1 MIRHNTVI
9 AAQRYLNTYSPSQ
22 WKSMSYLPLSLESPV
37 PSDLDIVK
45 KQIPKDIKQLADEI
59 HLHNN
64 ELELYGT
71 KKAKIK
77 LNVLER
83 LKNAPNGKYVVV
95 SGITPT
101 PLGEGKSTTSIG
113 LCQALGAHLKKNVI
127 GCLRQPSQGP
137 TFGKSSHLL
146 SLHHSSYVQV
156 SKVVQPVVV
165 ILKSFP
171 WKNSIYISP
180 VIFTLLLLQI
190 TSSPHKSM
198 RECFMKIPRTIKRYT
213 IV

>member
-1 MIRHNTVI
+1 MDNTGSWWCWSNDGRDAHVSLILKNLIDLPRFIIRYNTVI
-9 AAQRYLNTYSPSQ
+9 AAERYLNTYSPSQ
-22 WKSMSYLPLSLESPV
+22 WKSMTYLPLTLESPV
-37 PSDLDIVK
+37 PSDLDIAK

-71 KKAKIK
+71 KKAKIR

-83 LKNAPNGKYVVV
+83 LRNAPNGKYVVV

-101 PLGEGKSTTSIG
+101 PLGEGKSTTTIG

-137 TFGKSSHLL
+137 TFGKQFHLCSARN
-146 SLHHSSYVQV
+146 SL
-156 SKVVQPVVV
+156 
-165 ILKSFP
+165 L
-171 WKNSIYISP
+171 
-180 VIFTLLLLQI
+180 
-190 TSSPHKSM
+190 
-198 RECFMKIPRTIKRYT
+198 
-213 IV
+213 

>member
-1 MIRHNTVI
+1 MTVAMLMYNTIV
-9 AAQRYLNTYSPSQ
+9 AAERYLNTYSPSQ
-22 WKSMSYLPLSLESPV
+22 WKSMSYLPLTLESPV
-37 PSDLDIVK
+37 PSDLDIAK

-59 HLHNN
+59 HLHSN

-83 LKNAPNGKYVVV
+83 LRNAPNGKYVVV

-101 PLGEGKSTTSIG
+101 PLGEGKSTTTLG

-137 TFGKSSHLL
+137 TFGKQSLVSLQLVHL
-146 SLHHSSYVQV
+146 YFCEQV
-156 SKVVQPVVV
+156 SKVVLPVVV
-165 ILKSFP
+165 I
-171 WKNSIYISP
+171 
-180 VIFTLLLLQI
+180 
-190 TSSPHKSM
+190 HK
-198 RECFMKIPRTIKRYT
+198 
-213 IV
+213 